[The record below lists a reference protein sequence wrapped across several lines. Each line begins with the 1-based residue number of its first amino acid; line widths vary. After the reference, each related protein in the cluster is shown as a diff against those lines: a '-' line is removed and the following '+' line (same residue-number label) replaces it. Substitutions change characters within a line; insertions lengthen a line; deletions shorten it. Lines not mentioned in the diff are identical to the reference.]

1 MELNA
6 ISFLKLSSS
15 LLGRLEGFDSVFLNK
30 KFNLTI
36 KDKFL
41 IFLLDGEKSPSKLIE
56 LLGIAKTNL
65 ALISKELLNEN
76 LIRKQK
82 DFLDKRLINYALTES
97 GEQKANKFVEELNK
111 NIKNSLEFKNKNDEI
126 NKLIVELLKLL
137 GWA

>member
-65 ALISKELLNEN
+65 ALISKELLNKN

-137 GWA
+137 D

>member
-1 MELNA
+1 MELDA
-6 ISFLKLSSS
+6 INFLKLSSS

-65 ALISKELLNEN
+65 ALISAELLSKN

-97 GEQKANKFVEELNK
+97 GKQKANKFVEELNK

-137 GWA
+137 D

>member
-137 GWA
+137 D

>member
-56 LLGIAKTNL
+56 FLGIAKTNL

-137 GWA
+137 D

>member
-137 GWA
+137 G